1 MQEKAWSPHQQTTAE
16 AWPRHLICWQERN
29 QHRSPVFVR
38 LCAGCSGAVLSR
50 KSLLPGPDKKRELLE
65 EKETVLRKGYTSN
78 MQASSTVQRTS
89 LKERQQQQR
98 I

>member
-1 MQEKAWSPHQQTTAE
+1 M
-16 AWPRHLICWQERN
+16 
-29 QHRSPVFVR
+29 FVR

-50 KSLLPGPDKKRELLE
+50 KSLLPGPDKKRELFE

-89 LKERQQQQR
+89 LKDRQQQQR